1 MRCWP
6 SARPTFDAKRPGK
19 RRSDA
24 VTLDQILEC
33 YRGVSRCLRADALV
47 VLPASELVELE
58 WQPLRWVVVVR
69 VVTQQVT
76 QELHREEGLGDVE
89 GRVPGSSS
97 CYTRR
102 ER

>member
-6 SARPTFDAKRPGK
+6 LARPTFDAE

-33 YRGVSRCLRADALV
+33 HRGVSRCLRADALV

>member
-1 MRCWP
+1 M
-6 SARPTFDAKRPGK
+6 
-19 RRSDA
+19 
-24 VTLDQILEC
+24 TLDQILEC

-69 VVTQQVT
+69 VVK

-89 GRVPGSSS
+89 GWVPGSSS
-97 CYTRR
+97 CYTRL

>member
-69 VVTQQVT
+69 VVK

-89 GRVPGSSS
+89 GWVPGSSS
-97 CYTRR
+97 CYTRL